1 MTLLPIEPAELV
13 RKDKH
18 FKELGL
24 NAEDYVTEASVIEV
38 LLEHPRLMQRPV
50 VVKGERAILA
60 RPSSEIEALL

>member
-1 MTLLPIEPAELV
+1 MPNEPAELV

-24 NAEDYVTEASVIEV
+24 NADDYVTKEAVVAV
-38 LLEHPRLMQRPV
+38 LLEHPKLMQRPV
-50 VVKGERAILA
+50 IIRGTQAVLA